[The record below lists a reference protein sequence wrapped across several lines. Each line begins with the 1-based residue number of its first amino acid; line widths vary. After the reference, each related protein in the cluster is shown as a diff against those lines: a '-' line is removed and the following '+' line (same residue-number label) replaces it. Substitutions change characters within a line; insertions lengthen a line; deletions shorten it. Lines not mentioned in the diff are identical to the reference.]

1 MVNSKNVLLDPI
13 YPFGVDLLSFLDIF
27 SFFFFFQPFL
37 DSQANGL
44 NYCIERESGKESPP
58 FARYSLS
65 EYLGD
70 SQQAVRSGLRNKLYT
85 YLSAMYSGLNA
96 VIIEFNSKALRWKEK
111 HKTWGGNLERIKQ
124 TAEPHEQMVYWPVTF
139 LLTAIQNIGKGGLVK

>member
-1 MVNSKNVLLDPI
+1 MVNSKSVLLDPI
-13 YPFGVDLLSFLDIF
+13 YPFGIDLLSFLDIF
-27 SFFFFFQPFL
+27 SFFFFQPFL

-44 NYCIERESGKESPP
+44 NYCVERESGKESPP

-96 VIIEFNSKALRWKEK
+96 VIIEFNSKALR
-111 HKTWGGNLERIKQ
+111 
-124 TAEPHEQMVYWPVTF
+124 
-139 LLTAIQNIGKGGLVK
+139 